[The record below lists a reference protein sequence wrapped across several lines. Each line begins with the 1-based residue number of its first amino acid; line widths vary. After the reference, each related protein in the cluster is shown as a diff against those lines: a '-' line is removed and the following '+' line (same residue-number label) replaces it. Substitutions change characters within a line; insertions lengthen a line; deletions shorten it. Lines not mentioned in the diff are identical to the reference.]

1 MDRSFQDKEAGEVH
15 VYINSSTKCGVLD
28 EASRI
33 VLERVDVPRNSE
45 NVRRCV
51 AAFHYSVNLNHCLE
65 ALTKYLLFIYAIE
78 RFATQFSS

>member
-45 NVRRCV
+45 NVRRFVRCS
-51 AAFHYSVNLNHCLE
+51 FPLFGQFKPLLRSP
-65 ALTKYLLFIYAIE
+65 KYLLFIYAIE